1 MDKKQL
7 SEADICAKFI
17 SPAVVK
23 AGWSEVD
30 QIYREY
36 TIAPGRIV
44 VRGQKAQRDKQSALR
59 ADYLLCFQFGQPLAI
74 VEAKDNCHTV
84 GAGVQQAT
92 EYAERMGVPFAFA
105 SNGDGFVFRDAT
117 LLFNGQLLTN
127 LAMEEFPSPALLWAL
142 YQQWKGWTPAQ
153 TAVNAFAYHQG
164 DSNRVPRYYQLHA
177 INRALEAIAAGQSR
191 VLLVMAT
198 GTGKTYTAFQIIWRL
213 LKSGAKKRILFLA
226 DRNILVDQTMVGDFK
241 PFKGAMAKL
250 SPHAKGIERVDA
262 DGTTTVEELELALT
276 KGKKLTGGKQ
286 VNKSYEVYLGL
297 YQAVTGRKGADDVFR
312 QFSPDFFDLIIID
325 ECHRGSANEDSAW
338 RDILDYFG
346 SATQV
351 GLTATPKETEDASNS
366 YYFGEPVYTY
376 TLKQGI
382 EDGFLAPY
390 KVVRVDLDRDTFG
403 WRPPKGMK
411 DDNGNLI
418 EDRIYNASDMNRNLV
433 LGLRDRVVADKITQY
448 LKGTDRNAK
457 TIVFCE
463 DVDHAQ
469 RMTAALAEAN
479 KDLCAA
485 RHKYVMQ
492 ITGDN
497 EVGKRELDNFI
508 DPDSADPV
516 IAVTSK
522 LMSTGVDAQTCKLVV
537 LDQNIKSMTLFKQ
550 IIGRGT
556 RLNEEHGKQFF
567 TILDFKRATE
577 LFADKD
583 FDGEPVQIYKS
594 TGDDDVVPPTPDE
607 TPDGEEGAVIDGESG
622 LPGSDEGADGS
633 TPTTGGSTKDPAG
646 VYGGDGSGGDL
657 TGDPEK
663 PRKYKI
669 SDRVTVAIARE
680 RIQYLD
686 ANGKLVTESLR
697 DFTRINLAKKY
708 DSLDAFLQA
717 WSGADRK
724 QALIEEL
731 QHHGVLLD
739 VLAEELALEKGD
751 GSSLQ
756 GADPFDVLL
765 HVAYDQPMLTRS
777 ERAKRAKQKLADDGI
792 YAKYGD
798 TARKV
803 LDALIDKYADEG
815 IFAIENNDIL
825 KVQPFTQM
833 GSNVELMKSFG
844 GSKQNYQAAMAQ
856 LGQAIYPTGSS
867 AQS

>member
-7 SEADICAKFI
+7 SEADIRSKFI
-17 SPAVVK
+17 DPAILQ
-23 AGWSEVD
+23 AGWSETH

-36 TIAPGRIV
+36 AITNGRIV
-44 VRGQKAQRDKQSALR
+44 VRGQKAQRNMQTALR
-59 ADYLLCFQFGQPLAI
+59 ADYLLCYQFGQPLAVI
-74 VEAKDNCHTV
+74 EAKDNRHTV
-84 GAGVQQAT
+84 GAGIQQAT

-117 LLFNGQLLTN
+117 LADGQLIREISLD
-127 LAMEEFPSPALLWAL
+127 EFPSPQDLWERYCA
-142 YQQWKGWTPAQ
+142 WKQWTPEQKKA
-153 TAVNAFAYHQG
+153 NAFAYHQG

-177 INRALEAIAAGQSR
+177 INRTLEAIAAGQNR

-250 SPHAKGIERVDA
+250 SPNAKGIERIDA
-262 DGTTTVEELELALT
+262 DGTTSVDALELAITRGT
-276 KGKKLTGGKQ
+276 KHTGGKQ
-286 VNKSYEVYLGL
+286 VNKAYEVYLGL
-297 YQAVTGRKGADDVFR
+297 YQAITSKGSGKTGADDVFR

-338 RDILDYFG
+338 RNILDYFS

-351 GLTATPKETEDASNS
+351 GLTATPKETEEASNIH
-366 YYFGEPVYTY
+366 YFGEPVYTY

-403 WRPPKGMK
+403 WRPPKGML
-411 DDNGNLI
+411 DDAGHPI
-418 EDRIYNASDMNRNLV
+418 EDRIYTAADMNRNLV

-463 DVDHAQ
+463 DIDHAQ

-479 KDLCAA
+479 KDICAT
-485 RHKYVMQ
+485 RSKYVMQ

-583 FDGEPVQIYKS
+583 FDGEPVQVYEPQP
-594 TGDDDVVPPTPDE
+594 GEPMAPPPPVDLPPTGQPGDVGPDAW
-607 TPDGEEGAVIDGESG
+607 P
-622 LPGSDEGADGS
+622 
-633 TPTTGGSTKDPAG
+633 PTTAGPGEGGAG
-646 VYGGDGSGGDL
+646 TDA
-657 TGDPEK
+657 
-663 PRKYKI
+663 PRKYTLGNN
-669 SDRVTVAIARE
+669 VTVAVARE
-680 RIQYLD
+680 RVQYLNAD
-686 ANGKLVTESLR
+686 GKLITESLR
-697 DFTRINLAKKY
+697 DYTRINLLKKY
-708 DSLDAFLQA
+708 DSLDQFLQT
-717 WSGADRK
+717 WQQADRK
-724 QALIEEL
+724 AALLAEL
-731 QHHGVLLD
+731 ESEGVLLD
-739 VLAEELALEKGD
+739 ALAAEVGKDL
-751 GSSLQ
+751 
-756 GADPFDVLL
+756 DPFDLLL
-765 HVAYDQPMLTRS
+765 HVAYDQPPLTRR
-777 ERAKRAKQKLADDGI
+777 ERAQRVKKRNVFTQ
-792 YAKYGD
+792 YGPV
-798 TARKV
+798 ARKV
-803 LDALIDKYADEG
+803 LDALLDKYADEG
-815 IFAIENNDIL
+815 IATIESNEVFKL
-825 KVQPFTQM
+825 QPFTDL
-833 GSNVELMKSFG
+833 GSPVELVRSFG
-844 GSKQNYQAAMAQ
+844 GRPQYLSALQA
-856 LGQAIYPTGSS
+856 LEQALYAPSQAS
-867 AQS
+867 PP